1 VKSTEQHTRGRGG
14 EGVSL
19 RAVVV
24 ALVLTVPNSYW
35 LMINWGP
42 SGYGSGQSFPTVI
55 TVYFNVVFALLLLL
69 AWNGVARRAA
79 RRLAF
84 SDVELFVIY
93 ILLSVASSIA
103 GHDTL
108 QILWP
113 LLTYPAWFA
122 TEENNWAELFDRF
135 LPEWLAPKHS
145 DALRHLFLGD
155 SSLYTGEH
163 IRALLG
169 PVLWW
174 SSLVVVV
181 TTMMLCLTT
190 LIRRQWILHER
201 LSYPVI
207 QIPLQLTDEGGK
219 RLFANRAFWVGCAIA
234 GGMNVVNGIHHLV
247 PAVPGLGGSRDLA
260 FEYNVKPFTAIG
272 RVPLGVYPFVIG
284 LSYFIPLDLSFSIW
298 FFFLFDKLLRVFGVM
313 AGVDRVPGF
322 PFLEPQSFGAWF
334 ALGLVA
340 LWTSRRFLAGR
351 VRAAFRGVGDAPSE
365 IRATRVALTVFA
377 GGALYVLLFFLRA
390 GIAPI
395 VTAIYVGLMLTLGL
409 AVTRVRAEVG
419 PPSHDI
425 PWRPDKALV
434 WFTGTRWAGPEAL
447 SAFSVFHGFN
457 RSYRS
462 HPMPIMLEG
471 YKGLDTKGARRG
483 GFAIAIVL
491 VTAVATV
498 SSAWAYYAQ
507 GYHYGAQSY
516 GEQAQCIW
524 TYNQLAAWL
533 SAPQG
538 ISGGDVAAS
547 LAAMVFTV
555 GLMAARRSLVW
566 WPFHPAG
573 YALSASY
580 WNTRWYWFSI
590 FLSWGLKLCVFRVGG
605 LPLYRRSMAFFVGLV
620 IGEFTTGAVWTL
632 IGIVAERPMYRIMW

>member
-1 VKSTEQHTRGRGG
+1 MKTTERQGR
-14 EGVSL
+14 EHKHHGVSV

-24 ALVLTVPNSYW
+24 ALLLTVPNSYW

-55 TVYFNVVFALLLLL
+55 TLYFNVVFVLLLLMG
-69 AWNGVARRAA
+69 WNVAARRAA
-79 RRLAF
+79 PRFAL

-93 ILLSVASSIA
+93 VLLSVGSSIA

-113 LLTYPAWFA
+113 LLTYPAWFSTA
-122 TEENNWAELFDRF
+122 ENDWADLFGQF
-135 LPEWLAPKHS
+135 IPEWLAPKGR
-145 DALRHLFLGD
+145 DDLAHLFLGD
-155 SSLYTGEH
+155 SSLYTGDH
-163 IRALLG
+163 VSALLG

-181 TTMMLCLTT
+181 TTMMLCLTV
-190 LIRRQWILHER
+190 LIRRQWIVHER

-207 QIPLQLTDEGGK
+207 QIPLQLTDGGGK
-219 RLFANRAFWVGCAIA
+219 RLFASRAFWVGCAIA
-234 GGMNVVNGIHHLV
+234 GGMNVVNGLHHLV

-260 FEYNVKPFTAIG
+260 FEYNVKPFNAVG

-298 FFFLFDKLLRVFGVM
+298 FFYLFDKLLRVFGVL

-340 LWTSRRFLAGR
+340 LWTSRRFLARG
-351 VRAAFRGVGDAPSE
+351 VRAAFSGQGDTAKE
-365 IRATRVALTVFA
+365 IRGARVAIATFA
-377 GGALYVLLFFLRA
+377 ACAVYVLLFFLRA
-390 GIAPI
+390 GVAPV
-395 VTAIYVGLMLTLGL
+395 VTAIYCGLMLTLGL

-434 WFTGTRWAGPEAL
+434 WFTGTRWAGPQAL
-447 SAFSVFHGFN
+447 SVFSVFHGFN

-471 YKGLDTKGARRG
+471 YKGLDAKGGRRG
-483 GFAIAIVL
+483 GLAVSIVL
-491 VTAVATV
+491 VTVVATV
-498 SSAWAYYAQ
+498 SSAWAFYAQ

-516 GEQAQCIW
+516 GEQGQCIW
-524 TYNQLAAWL
+524 TYNQLVAWL

-538 ISGGDVAAS
+538 PSGGDVVAS
-547 LAAMVFTV
+547 LAAMVVTV

-573 YALSASY
+573 YALSHSY

-590 FLSWGLKLCVFRVGG
+590 FLSWALKLCLFRVGG

-620 IGEFTTGAVWTL
+620 IGEFVPAAVWTL
-632 IGIVAERPMYRIMW
+632 IGIVVERPMYRVMW